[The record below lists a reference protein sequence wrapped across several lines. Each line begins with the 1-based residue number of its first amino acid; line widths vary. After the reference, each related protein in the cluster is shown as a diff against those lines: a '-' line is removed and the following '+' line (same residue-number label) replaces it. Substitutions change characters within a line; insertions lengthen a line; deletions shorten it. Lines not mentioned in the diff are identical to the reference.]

1 MQSVFATNIY
11 TLSYLVST
19 TYLQFATNSKNSGKL
34 HESFVIKIVVDPQMV
49 TISGEIVPFVHVD
62 TISFVG
68 DNLQDSVKVS
78 IQKW

>member
-49 TISGEIVPFVHVD
+49 TISGEIIPFVYVN
-62 TISFVG
+62 TISLVR
-68 DNLQDSVKVS
+68 DNLQDSTKVS